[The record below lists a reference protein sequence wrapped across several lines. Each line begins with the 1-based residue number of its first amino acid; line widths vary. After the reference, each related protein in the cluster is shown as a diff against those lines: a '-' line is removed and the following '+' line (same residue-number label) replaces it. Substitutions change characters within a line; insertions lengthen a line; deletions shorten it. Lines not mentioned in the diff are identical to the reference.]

1 MPWTY
6 ETLVDW
12 VAKHPAPK
20 DEEVDEDDWHI
31 HKTQN
36 YLEQLQQSQ
45 TKKDKLLNI

>member
-20 DEEVDEDDWHI
+20 DEEVDEDD
-31 HKTQN
+31 
-36 YLEQLQQSQ
+36 
-45 TKKDKLLNI
+45 